1 MDKLEFNRLL
11 GDYVRSKRALLK
23 LSQPQLA
30 DRLGLDYQYISR
42 VERGLISPTLYWIS
56 TLATA
61 FEMQPEE
68 FVKEM
73 LEHIH
78 SSKVS
83 IKV

>member
-11 GDYVRSKRALLK
+11 GEYVRNKRTLLK

-42 VERGLISPTLYWIS
+42 VERGLISPTLYWIT

-68 FVKEM
+68 FVQEM
-73 LEHIH
+73 LAHID

-83 IKV
+83 IKT

>member
-11 GDYVRSKRALLK
+11 GEYVRNKRTLLK
-23 LSQPQLA
+23 ISQPQLA
-30 DRLGLDYQYISR
+30 DRVGLDYQYISR

-56 TLATA
+56 TLAVA
-61 FEMQPEE
+61 FEMQLQD

-73 LEHIH
+73 LGHIH

-83 IKV
+83 I

>member
-30 DRLGLDYQYISR
+30 DRVGLDYQYISR
-42 VERGLISPTLYWIS
+42 VERGLISPTLYWIT
-56 TLATA
+56 TLASA
-61 FEMQPEE
+61 FEMQPQD

-73 LEHIH
+73 LDHIH
-78 SSKVS
+78 SSRVS
-83 IKV
+83 I

>member
-11 GDYVRSKRALLK
+11 GEYVRNKRTLLK

-42 VERGLISPTLYWIS
+42 VERGLISPTLYWIT
-56 TLATA
+56 TLASA

-68 FVKEM
+68 FVQEM
-73 LEHIH
+73 LAHIH

>member
-1 MDKLEFNRLL
+1 MDKLEFNKLL
-11 GDYVRSKRALLK
+11 GEYIRSKRTLLK

-30 DRLGLDYQYISR
+30 DRVGLDYQYISR

-61 FEMQPEE
+61 FEMQPEV

-83 IKV
+83 IKA

>member
-11 GDYVRSKRALLK
+11 GEYVRKKRTLLK

-42 VERGLISPTLYWIS
+42 VERGLISPTLYWIT
-56 TLATA
+56 TLASA
-61 FEMQPEE
+61 FKMQPEE

-73 LEHIH
+73 LEYIH
-78 SSKVS
+78 SGKVS
-83 IKV
+83 I

>member
-11 GDYVRSKRALLK
+11 GEYVRSKRTLLK
-23 LSQPQLA
+23 LSQLQLA
-30 DRLGLDYQYISR
+30 DRVGLDYQYISR
-42 VERGLISPTLYWIS
+42 VERGLISPTLYWIT
-56 TLATA
+56 TLAST

-83 IKV
+83 IKA